1 MAPLMFVNLPVK
13 DLDRSIRFF
22 SELGFAFNPQFTDD
36 NATCMIVSD
45 QAFVMLLVEPF
56 FGSFTPKP
64 IANAVATT
72 EVLVAI
78 MVESRAAVDEMVN
91 KAVAQGAGVHKNPED
106 QGFMYGWGFQDLDG
120 HLWEIGWMDPSA
132 IES

>member
-1 MAPLMFVNLPVK
+1 MAHLLFVNLPVK

-22 SELGFAFNPQFTDD
+22 SELGFTFNPQFTDD

-56 FGSFTPKP
+56 FSGFTPKP
-64 IANAVATT
+64 IANAAATT
-72 EVLVAI
+72 EVLVTI
-78 MVESRAAVDEMVN
+78 SVDSREAVDEMVN
-91 KAVAQGAGVHKNPED
+91 RAVLRGAVVHKSPED

-120 HLWEIGWMDPSA
+120 HLWEVMWMDPA
-132 IES
+132 HVES

>member
-22 SELGFAFNPQFTDD
+22 SELGFTFNPQFTDD

-56 FGSFTPKP
+56 FGSFTPKA
-64 IANAVATT
+64 IANAAATT

-78 MVESRAAVDEMVN
+78 FVESREAVDAMVN
-91 KAVAQGAGVHKNPED
+91 KAVAQGAVIHKSPED

-120 HLWEIGWMDPSA
+120 HMWEIGWMDPGA